1 MEDDNIQKELAGI
14 NEQLAEIRKE
24 IMYSVAPKFLEISV
38 EVNDLAELAIDYW
51 RLENRMNKVL
61 DTLKGSQ
68 KENLENSLS
77 RVKRYLEKNDIEIV
91 DHTNQEYDEGQ
102 NLEILAVEEDAKIEK
117 PIVKETKEPT
127 ILHKGQIIHIG
138 KVILVN
144 NKGMDSDE

>member
-117 PIVKETKEPT
+117 PIVKETKSLLYC
-127 ILHKGQIIHIG
+127 IKGR
-138 KVILVN
+138 
-144 NKGMDSDE
+144 